1 MNSIIGQCG
10 VDQSRNKPLWP
21 EQDFTESSN
30 IPKAGMSGSGID
42 REKKKKAW
50 EVNIWQDSCLKGKV
64 S

>member
-42 REKKKKAW
+42 
-50 EVNIWQDSCLKGKV
+50 
-64 S
+64 